1 MTESPRLA
9 AAATA
14 PSKLLKCARSE
25 IHLEELG
32 DLHPYGGG
40 RPLLAIAYIVYRILD
55 LLARRKFAQS
65 YAAWEPDLEQ
75 YYRKHSSHP
84 QPAGC
89 HTDSETQDKTKE
101 SAKS

>member
-1 MTESPRLA
+1 MIYILMA
-9 AAATA
+9 AVA
-14 PSKLLKCARSE
+14 
-25 IHLEELG
+25 
-32 DLHPYGGG
+32 
-40 RPLLAIAYIVYRILD
+40 LLAIAYIVYRILD

-89 HTDSETQDKTKE
+89 HTDSETQDKNE
-101 SAKS
+101 RICEILEDLCRMLGMQ